1 MGMVSGLIALVLLIG
16 LASGPLLWRVRQ
28 DRREARALA
37 IQADASHALFRVFG
51 GESLVAVQ
59 VHAPSLGR
67 PGRVVLSAP
76 SDWQGLLV
84 PASSGV
90 VTHVPPDYELVVRP
104 AAAAAPSLPSR
115 ELALHRAA

>member
-1 MGMVSGLIALVLLIG
+1 MGMVAGIIALVLLIG
-16 LASGPLLWRVRQ
+16 LASGPLLWRVRR
-28 DRREARALA
+28 DRREARALS

-59 VHAPSLGR
+59 VHAPSFGR

-84 PASSGV
+84 SASSAV
-90 VTHVPPDYELVVRP
+90 VAEVPPDYELVVRP
-104 AAAAAPSLPSR
+104 AAPAAPSVAAE

>member
-1 MGMVSGLIALVLLIG
+1 MGMVSGFIALVLLIG

-51 GESLVAVQ
+51 GESFVAVQ
-59 VHAPSLGR
+59 VQAPSLGR

-76 SDWQGLLV
+76 SDWQGLLA
-84 PASSGV
+84 PAWSGV
-90 VTHVPPDYELVVRP
+90 VTHVPDDYELVVKP
-104 AAAAAPSLPSR
+104 ASPAAPSLESE